1 MLKPAL
7 TVSLKVGEDPF
18 IYSGWDNGGSTGYT
32 WKVDVSS
39 NAIGYFQTKNDQR
52 STAHLC
58 GGGMAFE
65 YQFHPLQVGSSEVK
79 IFHGRPWENNNG
91 DTPKETIL
99 FHVGAL
105 NEEESSTLDAL
116 VQQEQEKLE
125 AFQFE
130 ANNLNIEMVPQEP
143 PTTTDTS
150 TTTGALLFFIRAKC
164 AVLEPRLD
172 RHHKKVAL
180 NNEHE
185 AVMKKLTEEY
195 KAIVAESKKVEQQQR
210 RLVQQLSELTETM
223 QLSDQGLRQARS
235 RIAHPLG
242 TSAEEMKRLDEL
254 YEINQNI
261 QTEKENLTNMQE
273 GVAGMQSQVD
283 ATAAAASG
291 DEKKKK

>member
-79 IFHGRPWENNNG
+79 IFHGRPWENNN
-91 DTPKETIL
+91 KETIL

-150 TTTGALLFFIRAKC
+150 TTTGALLFFIRHMC

-172 RHHKKVAL
+172 RHHKKVAA
-180 NNEHE
+180 N
-185 AVMKKLTEEY
+185 
-195 KAIVAESKKVEQQQR
+195 
-210 RLVQQLSELTETM
+210 
-223 QLSDQGLRQARS
+223 
-235 RIAHPLG
+235 
-242 TSAEEMKRLDEL
+242 
-254 YEINQNI
+254 NI

-273 GVAGMQSQVD
+273 VVAGMQSQVD
-283 ATAAAASG
+283 ATAAAARG